1 MELPGTVWLALFLL
15 VTFITVEVLNPEIIN
30 EGFNLIGVSDDKNNF
45 FSNFALR
52 RGDVSINKEEKNFIQ
67 DPRYYMGYVDVQNFG
82 LKNDFCR
89 MVIPEQLDSSLEKS
103 QLQKVD
109 SDKKKFGDLYKNTIE
124 REILIKNNGYN
135 LITIWE
141 NDYYKNKKT

>member
-30 EGFNLIGVSDDKNNF
+30 EGFNLIGVVDDKNNF
-45 FSNFALR
+45 FSKFALR

-109 SDKKKFGDLYKNTIE
+109 SDKKKFGESANMFFACALAASRPAFLVSRPIVVIFYL
-124 REILIKNNGYN
+124 RH
-135 LITIWE
+135 
-141 NDYYKNKKT
+141 